1 MSTPLDSQKAK
12 ELKVVV
18 VGDGS
23 VGKVSLACARLFVS
37 PVATQQTCLFIAH
50 VHHKFPTDYLP
61 TIYDKYDVNIKVRQR
76 QTRFFLADFL
86 NQVGDE
92 VVSVGFWDTAG
103 REEYDRLRPL
113 SYPGTSVFLLAF
125 SVVNRASFVR
135 SLDKDN

>member
-23 VGKVSLACARLFVS
+23 VGKVSLACASLFVS

-50 VHHKFPTDYLP
+50 AHNKFPTDYVP

-76 QTRFFLADFL
+76 QSR
-86 NQVGDE
+86 
-92 VVSVGFWDTAG
+92 VSFSLIFSIRSATK
-103 REEYDRLRPL
+103 
-113 SYPGTSVFLLAF
+113 SFLLAF
-125 SVVNRASFVR
+125 GTRQGVKSTIDCVRCPTRARRCFFWR
-135 SLDKDN
+135 SAL